1 MASTPPIDLVICDI
15 DGCLAPEGLEP
26 FDREALA
33 TIAEHNRLARVRR
46 DRPELTL
53 CSGRPQPFVEAMSR
67 LLGIGVPCIAEN
79 GVWLYD
85 PMLNGYQLDP
95 AISVEDLKAIEHI
108 TAWMR
113 SRFAGSAAAIQ
124 PGKTASV
131 SLYHPDHD
139 WLVARLEGI
148 AEHCRAEGLPLRISM
163 SWYYINC
170 DLVHISKATGIDRL
184 LAAHGL
190 ARQQLAGIGDT
201 MGDLAIR
208 ERVRFFACPANADPR
223 LRAVA
228 DYTSPHEVADGVVDI
243 LERLTPGEA
252 G

>member
-1 MASTPPIDLVICDI
+1 MNTTPRNHSAS
-15 DGCLAPEGLEP
+15 AQ
-26 FDREALA
+26 A
-33 TIAEHNRLARVRR
+33 
-46 DRPELTL
+46 
-53 CSGRPQPFVEAMSR
+53 
-67 LLGIGVPCIAEN
+67 
-79 GVWLYD
+79 
-85 PMLNGYQLDP
+85 
-95 AISVEDLKAIEHI
+95 
-108 TAWMR
+108 
-113 SRFAGSAAAIQ
+113 AGSASSSRSGPRTRRQAKAAASAGYSAMYAATAPVAAAAIQ